1 MYLRTL
7 TPALLCV
14 CAPAAFGG
22 TWINF
27 FDETADR
34 VVCESTLF
42 ADDDQEKD
50 YAWGDVDRDGD
61 IDLVIVRKEPFTSS
75 GRYPNV
81 LLLNEG
87 GVLVDY
93 TDQYAVA
100 ADVAGDE
107 GFLTPTNDR
116 DVILVD
122 LNDDVMVTRTTLM
135 DGAQAHFHPH
145 LHEPRESNDLQVPLR
160 GEPHSGNARHGHRDL
175 LVAAGDI
182 DGDGDEDL
190 YFGDKDSGPE
200 QISTT
205 TTGADQ
211 RRRGGSPMN
220 RPHA

>member
-1 MYLRTL
+1 MYVRTL

-122 LNDDVMVTRTTLM
+122 RGSDGDDPDRIRVSLAEDRP
-135 DGAQAHFHPH
+135 DPG
-145 LHEPRESNDLQVPLR
+145 D
-160 GEPHSGNARHGHRDL
+160 RHR
-175 LVAAGDI
+175 LVQGDI
-182 DGDGDEDL
+182 GRINRLAVGDGIPHPCLDGKQFVRRAGLAMGEIEAE
-190 YFGDKDSGPE
+190 PVVC
-200 QISTT
+200 
-205 TTGADQ
+205 DQ
-211 RRRGGSPMN
+211 
-220 RPHA
+220 